1 MRVKQK
7 RSWIPK
13 LMALCL
19 AMVLTLSMS
28 MTVFA
33 VKSTDT
39 GNIKV
44 NGLDSENQVTVSAY
58 QIITVNVDDASGQ
71 PSYPMYTWNSEVAD
85 WLKENGYETYI
96 DSNLGTNA
104 VADAF
109 GNMAD
114 DDQIKFL
121 QEIAAAIRSGSE
133 LSLNAAAT
141 QTTTQQGGAYAESVT
156 FSDMTM
162 GEYLL
167 IASGGVKIYAPT
179 TASVIPTE
187 KEGTWTVQSTEV
199 EMKSEAP
206 GIDKDIVDDDD
217 NTVAIGDTVTY
228 KLTTKVPDYPENA
241 TNTTFY
247 ITDKLGAGFDYS
259 GNSTIKVYKG
269 SIDPD
274 NIVTDGGNYT
284 VSNPEGTS
292 FRIDF
297 TSTFVEANATADIIV
312 TYDAVVNENAFETDA
327 LGNDTV
333 LVYANDPYADG
344 TFETPDD
351 YDVYTYGIQIDK
363 VDKEGNPLPGA
374 QFTLSTSGNTL
385 LHFTETA
392 ADGVYRLDPDSDN
405 TVLEVSADGTLEIQG
420 LDLGTYILKET
431 KAPSDHVLPTGTIT
445 IVLGDN
451 EPDGTLESEASSA
464 TAGGGTITIRGAVTV
479 SKNIIS
485 FDIENTSTE
494 DAGFTLPTTGGM
506 GTALFTIAGILLMGG
521 AVVLVAAAVR
531 RKRG

>member
-7 RSWIPK
+7 RSWISK

-33 VKSTDT
+33 VKNTDT

-44 NGLDSENQVTVSAY
+44 SGLDSENQVTVSAY

-71 PSYPMYTWNSEVAD
+71 PSYPMYTWNSEVAE
-85 WLKENGYETYI
+85 WLSENRYGNYI
-96 DSNLGTNA
+96 DSDLGTNA

-109 GNMAD
+109 GTMGD
-114 DDQIKFL
+114 KEQTKFL
-121 QEIAAAIRSGSE
+121 QEIAAAIRSGN
-133 LSLNAAAT
+133 LSLNEAAT
-141 QTTTQQGGAYAESVT
+141 QTNTPQGGAHAESVT
-156 FSDMTM
+156 FSKMTM

-187 KEGTWTVQSTEV
+187 KKGTWTVQSTEV
-199 EMKSEAP
+199 QMKSEAP
-206 GIDKDIVDDDD
+206 GIDKDIVDVDDK
-217 NTVAIGDTVTY
+217 TVAIGDTVTY
-228 KLTTKVPDYPENA
+228 KLTTQVPDYPEDA
-241 TNTTFY
+241 TNMTFY
-247 ITDKLGAGFDYS
+247 IIDKLGKGFNYS
-259 GNSTIKVYKG
+259 GNDTINVYNG
-269 SIDPD
+269 SIAPD
-274 NIVTDGGNYT
+274 NIVTKEGNYK
-284 VSNPEGTS
+284 VSNPEGKS

-297 TSTFVEANATADIIV
+297 TSTFVEANATANIIV
-312 TYDAVVNENAFETDA
+312 TYDAVVNKNAFETDA
-327 LGNDTV
+327 LRNDTV

-344 TFETPDD
+344 TFDTPDD

-363 VDKEGNPLPGA
+363 VDKKGKPLQGA
-374 QFTLSTSGNTL
+374 QFTLSTSDNTL
-385 LHFTETA
+385 LHFTETTV
-392 ADGVYRLDPDSDN
+392 DGVYILDPGSDN
-405 TVLEVSADGTLEIQG
+405 TVLEVSAGGTLEIRG

-451 EPDGTLESEASSA
+451 GPDGILDNGASRA
-464 TAGGGTITIRGAVTV
+464 TKDGGTITIRDTVTV
-479 SKNIIS
+479 SKNVIS